1 MFRRHPDLFLHSYA
15 SMIAKVDY
23 LKRSL
28 NRQLQ
33 REKAFPLLL
42 HFNYREVIWPRGE
55 LMKAKGYRDYDLV
68 DVFGKSDE
76 DFCKKFNFPLNQLQA
91 KKDSRGPLEE
101 RD

>member
-1 MFRRHPDLFLHSYA
+1 
-15 SMIAKVDY
+15 
-23 LKRSL
+23 
-28 NRQLQ
+28 
-33 REKAFPLLL
+33 
-42 HFNYREVIWPRGE
+42 
-55 LMKAKGYRDYDLV
+55 MKAKGYRDYDLV